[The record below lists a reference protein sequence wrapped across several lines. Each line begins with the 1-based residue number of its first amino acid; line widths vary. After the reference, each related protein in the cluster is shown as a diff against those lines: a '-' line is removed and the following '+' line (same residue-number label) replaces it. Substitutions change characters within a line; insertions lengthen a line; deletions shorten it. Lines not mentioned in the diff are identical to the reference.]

1 MGGVH
6 YSSLNLI
13 KSLRNP
19 IVWMRKRRCQVRC
32 PRLLLAPAM
41 TASLKLGSH

>member
-19 IVWMRKRRCQVRC
+19 IVWMRKLRCEVRS
-32 PRLLLAPAM
+32 PRLVQAPAM
-41 TASLKLGSH
+41 TGSLKLGSH